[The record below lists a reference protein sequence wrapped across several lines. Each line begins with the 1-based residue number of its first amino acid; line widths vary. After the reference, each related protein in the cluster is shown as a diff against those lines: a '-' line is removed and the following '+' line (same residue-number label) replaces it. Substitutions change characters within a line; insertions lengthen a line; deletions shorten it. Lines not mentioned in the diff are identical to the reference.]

1 MKVIPIILI
10 LGGALAGTGMSVVLR
25 GDGGQAPTH
34 NLKAASAVSAQV
46 AANGVVE
53 GAQPEVSIR
62 PEIAGT
68 ITNIFFRENHSVK
81 KGDLLIELQND
92 SQKEQVALTKAEV
105 TIAKATLDRLIN
117 GERPERRRAVAA
129 IEKSKLALAEQ
140 AKADYDRGKRLGN
153 GQISKEQ
160 LDADYFKML
169 RAQAEYDSAKAEKEL
184 VEAPAQVDEV
194 NAAKGRVESAQAKLR
209 LAESELAKTRLVA
222 PCNGTVLQVYAEP
235 GEMAGPT
242 SVQPVLIMADLSK
255 RRIRAFVEELDASR
269 VKTGQRV
276 TIDADALPGRELT
289 GVVAITVPR
298 MGKRSL
304 QSDAPG
310 EYKDLYYRETLID
323 VDGQDD
329 LPPNLRV
336 RVLIDAK

>member
-1 MKVIPIILI
+1 
-10 LGGALAGTGMSVVLR
+10 
-25 GDGGQAPTH
+25 
-34 NLKAASAVSAQV
+34 
-46 AANGVVE
+46 
-53 GAQPEVSIR
+53 
-62 PEIAGT
+62 
-68 ITNIFFRENHSVK
+68 
-81 KGDLLIELQND
+81 
-92 SQKEQVALTKAEV
+92 
-105 TIAKATLDRLIN
+105 
-117 GERPERRRAVAA
+117 
-129 IEKSKLALAEQ
+129 
-140 AKADYDRGKRLGN
+140 
-153 GQISKEQ
+153 
-160 LDADYFKML
+160 
-169 RAQAEYDSAKAEKEL
+169 
-184 VEAPAQVDEV
+184 
-194 NAAKGRVESAQAKLR
+194 
-209 LAESELAKTRLVA
+209 
-222 PCNGTVLQVYAEP
+222 
-235 GEMAGPT
+235 MAGPT

-310 EYKDLYYRETLID
+310 EYKDLYFREALID